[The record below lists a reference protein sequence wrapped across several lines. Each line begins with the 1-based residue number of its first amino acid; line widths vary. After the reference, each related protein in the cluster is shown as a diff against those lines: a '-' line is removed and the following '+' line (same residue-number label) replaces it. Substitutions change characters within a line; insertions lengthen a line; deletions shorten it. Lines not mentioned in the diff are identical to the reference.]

1 MTAHPEDTNVVF
13 IDKFKLKLH
22 DLFEEFREQVKSQPT
37 TEKNVSD
44 RDYNIHLMAAIDY
57 LRELHQY
64 TCTQLIENEGPTATL
79 DKFRYVLTVPAT
91 WVKKD
96 DFSMKSIIAEEAGL
110 ITLSK
115 DPSEKVIILSEAHAA
130 ALFCER
136 EYCVT
141 QENKSKL
148 HKGQRYLVCDAGGG
162 TVDLSTYECIG
173 TDQKEQKFLKNEHC
187 QLALESGGSCGSTI
201 LEHNMEKYLREQIFL
216 GCIEETVLKQ
226 LVDQFIKEIKVI
238 YFL

>member
-1 MTAHPEDTNVVF
+1 MTAHPEDTNVLF
-13 IDKFKLKLH
+13 IDQFKLKLH
-22 DLFEEFREQVKSQPT
+22 DIFEQHFQQSKSKTAQNNDDDQNI
-37 TEKNVSD
+37 NVV
-44 RDYNIHLMAAIDY
+44 AAIDY
-57 LRELHQY
+57 LREIHHY
-64 TCTQLIENEGPTATL
+64 TCAQLIENEDTTAAL
-79 DKFRYVLTVPAT
+79 DRFRYVLTVPAT
-91 WVKKD
+91 WVNRD
-96 DFSMKSIIAEEAGL
+96 NSAMIDIARKAGL
-110 ITLSK
+110 IEYK
-115 DPSEKVIILSEAHAA
+115 DPSEKLTILSEAHAA

-173 TDQKEQKFLKNEHC
+173 TDQKEQKLLKNEHC